1 MPSALIQG
9 LPLHYS
15 LSGQPQ
21 APVLVLAHSLGVSLD
36 MWQPQIDALSPHFHL
51 LRYDVRGHGASGIPT
66 APATVEQ
73 IGRDLLGLLD
83 HLGIER
89 IHFCGL
95 SMGGSIGQ
103 WLGVNA
109 PSRLRRLVLANT
121 AAKIGSPETWNPRI
135 ALVEREGL
143 APVIP
148 GTLERWF
155 TPAFHAA
162 HPEVIASTRSQLEAT
177 AVSGYT
183 ACCAAVRDAD
193 FRATATSISVPTL
206 VLTGTH
212 DPVTPPADARWLADQ
227 IPHARYLELPA
238 AHLSSVEASES
249 FNQALL
255 AFLL

>member
-1 MPSALIQG
+1 MPTAIIEG
-9 LPLHYS
+9 LPLHYT
-15 LSGQPQ
+15 LSGRPGH
-21 APVLVLAHSLGVSLD
+21 PVLVFAHSLGVNLE
-36 MWQPQIDALSPHFHL
+36 MWQPQLASLSPRFQI
-51 LRYDVRGHGASGIPT
+51 LRYDVRGHGGSGIPT
-66 APATVEQ
+66 GPANVEQ
-73 IGRDLLGLLD
+73 LGRDVLGLLD
-83 HLGIER
+83 HLRLER
-89 IHFCGL
+89 VAFCGL

-103 WLGVNA
+103 WLGINA
-109 PSRLRRLVLANT
+109 PERLQRLVLANT
-121 AAKIGSPETWNPRI
+121 AAKIGSAETWNPRI

-143 APVIP
+143 TPVIP

-177 AVSGYT
+177 AVPGYT

-193 FRATATSISVPTL
+193 FRSTAASISIPTL

-238 AHLSSVEASES
+238 AHLSSVEAAET
-249 FNQALL
+249 FNHALL
-255 AFLL
+255 NFLG